1 MQPRGRLDIS
11 LPQLLRAAL
20 PAGRSDRAL
29 WERDIAA
36 CWGDVDRTVVALS
49 VRSAFEAALATLDW
63 PPGSIV
69 LMSAINIAD
78 MGRIVTE
85 RGFRLVPLAVD
96 ADTLAPDP
104 QTVIDTI
111 ARLRADPANPPIR
124 ALCLTHLFGSRIDLT
139 PFVEIARR
147 YEVQLWEDA
156 AQAFAPGLPATAGQP
171 GGASVLPVN
180 ARPAGV
186 DLSLTSFGLIKTQ
199 TALGGGLAS
208 FRDVDWC
215 ERTRRLMDAWPR
227 QSEREFLVR
236 GVLRGI
242 AFSLLTRPIT
252 FTLFANAAR
261 GLGFDLDDLL
271 ARTTRGFSSGRL
283 LEQIRRQP
291 SVALLDLLARRLT
304 HPAPASSIARTRIAA
319 EYRRR
324 LPAEVLVGMKAVFPT
339 VWVFPILVPNPE
351 TLRHALAA
359 GGYDATCRASRL
371 VALSASSGSPLDT
384 HQWLNQLLYL
394 PLQPQLK
401 SRHLDHIAQLV
412 RAHLDEAKLPPAPST
427 PT

>member
-20 PAGRSDRAL
+20 PPGRGDRAL
-29 WERDIAA
+29 LERDIAA

-49 VRSAFEAALATLDW
+49 VRSAFDAALATLDW
-63 PPGSIV
+63 PHGSIV

-104 QTVIDTI
+104 QAVIETI
-111 ARLRADPANPPIR
+111 TRLRADPAHPPIR
-124 ALCLTHLFGSRIDLT
+124 ALCLTHLFGSRIELT

-147 YEVQLWEDA
+147 YEMQLWEDA
-156 AQAFAPGLPATAGQP
+156 AQAFTPGLPATAGQP

-180 ARPAGV
+180 VLPAGV

-199 TALGGGLAS
+199 TALGGGVAS
-208 FRDVDWC
+208 FRDATWC
-215 ERTRRLMDAWPR
+215 DRTKRLLDTWPR

-236 GVLRGI
+236 GVLRGLTL
-242 AFSLLTRPIT
+242 ALLTRPIT
-252 FTLFANAAR
+252 FTLVANTAR

-283 LEQIRRQP
+283 REQIRRQP
-291 SVALLDLLARRLT
+291 SAALLCLLAHRLT

-324 LPAEVLVGMKAVFPT
+324 LQAEVLVGTKAEFPT
-339 VWVFPILVPNPE
+339 VWVFPIRVPNPE
-351 TLRHALAA
+351 TLRRTLAA
-359 GGYDATCRASRL
+359 AGYDATCRASRL
-371 VALSASSGSPLDT
+371 VALSASSGSPPDT

-412 RAHLDEAKLPPAPST
+412 RAHVDSAPSGT
-427 PT
+427 RT

>member
-20 PAGRSDRAL
+20 PPGRGDRAL
-29 WERDIAA
+29 LERDIAA

-49 VRSAFEAALATLDW
+49 VRSAFDAALATLDW
-63 PPGSIV
+63 PHGSIV

-104 QTVIDTI
+104 QAVIETI
-111 ARLRADPANPPIR
+111 TRLRADPANPPIR
-124 ALCLTHLFGSRIDLT
+124 ALCLTHLFGSRIELT

-147 YEVQLWEDA
+147 YEMQLWEDA
-156 AQAFAPGLPATAGQP
+156 AQAFTPGLPATAGQP
-171 GGASVLPVN
+171 GGAS
-180 ARPAGV
+180 V

-199 TALGGGLAS
+199 TALGGGVAS
-208 FRDVDWC
+208 FRDATWC
-215 ERTRRLMDAWPR
+215 DRTKRLLDTWPR

-236 GVLRGI
+236 GFLRGLTL
-242 AFSLLTRPIT
+242 ALLTRPIT
-252 FTLFANAAR
+252 FTLVANTAR

-283 LEQIRRQP
+283 REQIRRQP
-291 SVALLDLLARRLT
+291 SAALLCLLAHRLT

-324 LPAEVLVGMKAVFPT
+324 LQAEVLVGTKAEFPT
-339 VWVFPILVPNPE
+339 VWVFPIRVPNPE
-351 TLRHALAA
+351 TLRRTLAA
-359 GGYDATCRASRL
+359 AGYDATCRASRL
-371 VALSASSGSPLDT
+371 VALSASSGSPPDT

-412 RAHLDEAKLPPAPST
+412 RAHVDSAPSGT
-427 PT
+427 RT